1 MTADLNYVYTV
12 QLIVQIFDF
21 DKSFLFKRDSIDIRY
36 YDNYD
41 VEPECCDDITWY
53 VNYFFIN

>member
-1 MTADLNYVYTV
+1 MINVVMTADLNYVYTV

-21 DKSFLFKRDSIDIRY
+21 DKLFLFKRDSIDIRY

-41 VEPECCDDITWY
+41 VEPECSVDIT
-53 VNYFFIN
+53 